1 MRFRDFHR
9 NIQIRIVIQFLI
21 TLATTMFL
29 PFLAIYFAK
38 AIGELMTG
46 IFYIVVILS
55 GVIGGMVGG
64 HISDQI
70 GRKKLMI
77 LSEFFIGLTYAAI
90 AVVNSPWLEKPYI
103 TISLFILN
111 MFFSGLLLPAAGA
124 MIIDVSTVENRK
136 YVYSISYWANNLAMA
151 LGGVVGAF
159 MFTAHRFELFLI
171 ITIVSFSSLLTTIFF
186 ISETYIP
193 VKVTSLESSQKS
205 SIFHTYKKVL
215 QDKTFLMYIVA
226 SLLILSIEQQLTNY
240 IGIRLEKEMVTQ
252 ALLSIQNWSLEVDG
266 IKMLG
271 FLKTENTIIVA
282 LAAGLIIQ
290 LTKSLRD
297 SISFQTGALIFTV
310 GYAVTSLST
319 SPWILFIAMLVAT
332 IGELMYVPIKQAY
345 LGNLAP
351 DDARSSYMA
360 INGLTQYC
368 SMIIGAIFITLG
380 AFLNFRMISFIIL
393 IMGLTGMFCFQR
405 VIRDT
410 DVKNISQSVSC

>member
-9 NIQIRIVIQFLI
+9 NIQIRIVVQFLI

-77 LSEFFIGLTYAAI
+77 LSELFIGLSYAAI

-103 TISLFILN
+103 TISLFIVN
-111 MFFSGLLLPAAGA
+111 MFFSGLFLPAAGA
-124 MIIDVSTVENRK
+124 MIIDVSTVDNRK
-136 YVYSISYWANNLAMA
+136 YIYSISYWANNLAMA

-159 MFTAHRFELFLI
+159 TFTAHRFELFLI
-171 ITIVSFSSLLTTIFF
+171 ITMVSFSSLLTTIFF

-193 VKVTSLESSQKS
+193 VKNTSIESSQKS

-252 ALLSIQNWSLEVDG
+252 TLLSIQNWSLEVDG

-282 LAAGLIIQ
+282 LAAGLVIK

-310 GYAVTSLST
+310 GYAITSLST

-351 DDARSSYMA
+351 DDARSSYIA
-360 INGLTQYC
+360 IDGLTQYC

-380 AFLNFRMISFIIL
+380 AFLNFWMISFIIL
-393 IMGLTGMFCFQR
+393 IMGLTGMFCFLR